1 MRHVPAIVRIS
12 FLAPLIVVAVLVF
25 AGLGSKYARA
35 QSIQIAAG
43 ASHSCILIDGAHAKC
58 WGYNVAG
65 QLGNNSAFDQ
75 PVPVNV
81 VGLSGDLA
89 RIAAHGNHTCV
100 LTTGGGIKCW
110 GRNYTGEL
118 GVPASA
124 NSPAPVNVVGLE
136 SAVSMLALGGSH
148 TCALTLAGGVKCWGY
163 NASGQLGDG
172 SNSNSA
178 NPVSVVGLSDGV
190 VSVAGGVD
198 HTCAVM
204 RGGAVK
210 CWGENGRG
218 QLGNRSTTSSTV
230 PVTVAGLSS
239 GVSAVA
245 AGRNHTCALTVEAGV
260 KCWGTNYSG
269 QLGNGTNIDSTAPV
283 DVLGLSLG
291 ISGIAVAGGDHT
303 CALTT
308 SGGVKCWGNNRE
320 GNLGNNSV
328 VDSSRPVNVSGLG
341 TGVLSIATGGGHTCA
356 VTTTHEL
363 KCWGYNGYG
372 QLGNN
377 SIIESHVPVT
387 VIGLNSS
394 IHSPSTVAMIEYY
407 YAPLDYYF
415 ITSRASDK
423 SLLDTAAGW
432 TRTGKL
438 FPTLANRDAGTSP
451 ITRFYFDQIA
461 QSKSRGSHFYTL
473 LPDEVAA
480 VQALNPTNQPA
491 PGKPVNEGV
500 DSYAYLPSASGTC
513 SSGQVRVYRLFRGN
527 ARFPDDPNHRFTTE
541 LSTYN
546 SFVTAGW
553 DGEGVKFCV
562 PQ

>member
-1 MRHVPAIVRIS
+1 M
-12 FLAPLIVVAVLVF
+12 
-25 AGLGSKYARA
+25 
-35 QSIQIAAG
+35 
-43 ASHSCILIDGAHAKC
+43 
-58 WGYNVAG
+58 
-65 QLGNNSAFDQ
+65 
-75 PVPVNV
+75 
-81 VGLSGDLA
+81 
-89 RIAAHGNHTCV
+89 
-100 LTTGGGIKCW
+100 
-110 GRNYTGEL
+110 
-118 GVPASA
+118 
-124 NSPAPVNVVGLE
+124 NVVGLE

-148 TCALTLAGGVKCWGY
+148 TCALTLAGGVKCCGY

-291 ISGIAVAGGDHT
+291 ISGIAVADGDHT

-356 VTTTHEL
+356 VTTTNEL

-451 ITRFYFDQIA
+451 ITRFYFGQIA